1 MAFLGQ
7 TMWLLVVDCNNESQS
22 DEVKEERKELQI
34 LAEYRQRNLCRQL
47 SLHRRTFIRFR
58 YEQQSL

>member
-1 MAFLGQ
+1 
-7 TMWLLVVDCNNESQS
+7 MWLLVVDCNNESQS
-22 DEVKEERKELQI
+22 DEVKEEGKELQI

-47 SLHRRTFIRFR
+47 CLHRRTFIRFT